1 MRATARNQ
9 TRCSLWQCGWRR
21 HRRQPLTRYSVSGKG
36 AQSPIVRRETALH
49 TALVDTGVPRG
60 REGRAAKCATTTT
73 RRRRSVLMVPVPRA
87 VAAGAVLHARPQPCA
102 VCPRRASVMM
112 DGWTPAECSLHTC
125 TSNLGP
131 LGARA
136 PHQGSTRRR
145 RAPGGCGCLL
155 VCDKFP
161 ASGRRTAPGARQ
173 ARAPPSNPG
182 PPQLAPRSEPA
193 SLR

>member
-1 MRATARNQ
+1 MAVWMATPPATAADQ
-9 TRCSLWQCGWRR
+9 IQCEWQGRAVADCAPGNGA
-21 HRRQPLTRYSVSGKG
+21 PYGLSRY
-36 AQSPIVRRETALH
+36 
-49 TALVDTGVPRG
+49 GVPRG

>member
-1 MRATARNQ
+1 
-9 TRCSLWQCGWRR
+9 
-21 HRRQPLTRYSVSGKG
+21 
-36 AQSPIVRRETALH
+36 
-49 TALVDTGVPRG
+49 
-60 REGRAAKCATTTT
+60 
-73 RRRRSVLMVPVPRA
+73 MVPVPRA

-145 RAPGGCGCLL
+145 RARPG
-155 VCDKFP
+155 DAD
-161 ASGRRTAPGARQ
+161 ASSCVTNSPLADAGRRRALGKLALRRRIPARHN
-173 ARAPPSNPG
+173 SLLG
-182 PPQLAPRSEPA
+182 A
-193 SLR
+193 SLPLCAEPLR